1 MRIPLLDLTAQY
13 RSIQRELDAA
23 VHGVLASQDLIL
35 GPEVTAFER
44 EIAAYCQTPHAVG
57 VSNGTDAL
65 ILALTALGIGP
76 GDEVVT
82 PAYSFFATPEA
93 IVRCGARPVFVDIDP
108 ATMQMDLGQALDRV
122 GPRTRAFCVVHLFG
136 RCCPVQPLV
145 AAAPRLPV
153 IEDACQAIGAELEG
167 VRAGA
172 LGQVGCF
179 SFFPSKNLGCL
190 GDGGLV
196 TTADASVAA
205 QVRALRVHG
214 QPEGRRHEH
223 TLIGGNY
230 RLDAL
235 QAAVLRVKL
244 RHLDAW
250 TAARAANAARYR
262 ELFAAAAP
270 QVLLPAPTAPGARD
284 VHNQF
289 VIRVAGDRDALR
301 DHLAAR
307 GIGTGIY
314 YPRPLHLQPALGAL
328 GHRPGDFPQAE
339 RAAATNIA
347 LPVYPELPAA
357 ALEEVVAT
365 IAAHPAAAV
374 EWPDRA

>member
-13 RSIQRELDAA
+13 RSIQPELDAA
-23 VHGVLASQDLIL
+23 VQRVLASQELIL
-35 GPEVTAFER
+35 GPEVAAFEH
-44 EIAAYCQTPHAVG
+44 EIAAYLGTPHAIG

-65 ILALTALGIGP
+65 ILALMALGIGP

-108 ATMQMDLGQALDRV
+108 ATMQMDIDQALARI

-136 RCCPVQPLV
+136 RCCPVRPLR
-145 AAAPRLPV
+145 AAAPQLPV
-153 IEDACQAIGAELEG
+153 IEDAAQAIGAELDG

-196 TTADASVAA
+196 TTADATLAT

-214 QPEGRRHEH
+214 QAEGRRHEH
-223 TLIGGNY
+223 TLIGGNF

-244 RHLDAW
+244 RHLDHW
-250 TAARAANAARYR
+250 TARRSANAARYR

-289 VIRVAGDRDALR
+289 VIRVAHDRDALR
-301 DHLAAR
+301 EHLAAR
-307 GIGTGIY
+307 GIGTGLY
-314 YPRPLHLQPALGAL
+314 YPRPLHLQPALAHL
-328 GHRPGDFPQAE
+328 GHRAGDFPHAE
-339 RAAATNIA
+339 RAAATSLA
-347 LPVYPELPAA
+347 LPVFPELPAA
-357 ALEEVVAT
+357 ALEEVVAE
-365 IAAHPAAAV
+365 IAAHCAAASK
-374 EWPDRA
+374 